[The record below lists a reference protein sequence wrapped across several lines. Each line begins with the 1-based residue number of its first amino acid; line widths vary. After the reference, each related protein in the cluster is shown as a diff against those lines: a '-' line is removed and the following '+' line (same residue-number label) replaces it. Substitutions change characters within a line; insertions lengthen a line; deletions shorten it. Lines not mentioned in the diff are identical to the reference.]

1 MDEAE
6 ELFPEQLKEGL
17 KLRDGI
23 RDENTDKKLVRDFVA
38 EILGRI
44 STSNSWFFRIICKFL
59 NFLLNIKNKWYIS

>member
-44 STSNSWFFRIICKFL
+44 STSNS
-59 NFLLNIKNKWYIS
+59 